1 MGKKNVLLCNIFCI
15 IACSNLLRTY
25 MKRIK
30 VRYCLLI
37 ILLLSTVA
45 LPNVAQAR
53 PSVQSLMAR
62 ADSCRQEWQYNKA
75 LSFFQQ
81 AYNDPS
87 VASNPE
93 LQMHLLAR
101 IMRTHYVLRHWKQLP
116 ETSYQL
122 YILAK
127 KHNAPAYVSM
137 ALFMRGKRFHMEGE
151 KEKGYQTCLDAVERM
166 KNTDF
171 PDKNHEL
178 AAYYAIL
185 AKMYSEDG
193 RYEDAL
199 RMSDEQGRYAHM
211 EHEDH
216 SNCQRGIYRYYG
228 IRLDLMAKLGR
239 HAEADSLFRLYGNAP
254 ITDPLCGD
262 ALFEYFKMR
271 GNTDACLRFIDAAL
285 QNITEDGDTIGR
297 NMQRLIR
304 DEGDIYYRLGQYQQ
318 AAEAYAHMGRI
329 ADSISVNTL
338 RIVADEVYKAID
350 NEHAIARHRQML
362 IIAISGAVLLL
373 TVLALLARQG
383 YMARRKNRSM
393 MNAIQQL
400 MRYRDQVV
408 QNGDSVKMDEN
419 DEEKTLEE
427 EYRRFKEVDK
437 RIMKE
442 RLFTQPDFG
451 REELMRLLGVDKN
464 TLPSL
469 IQRYAGTNVPGYV
482 SNKRME
488 YAVQLMKQHP
498 EYTLGAISEACGIK
512 SPATF
517 IRNFK
522 NTFGMTP
529 SEFQKNMTELPSPT
543 DF

>member
-1 MGKKNVLLCNIFCI
+1 MKTEVRHSLL
-15 IACSNLLRTY
+15 
-25 MKRIK
+25 
-30 VRYCLLI
+30 
-37 ILLLSTVA
+37 ILLLLTTVA
-45 LPNVAQAR
+45 LPFAVQAR
-53 PSVQSLMAR
+53 PSVQSLIER
-62 ADSCRQEWQYNKA
+62 ADSCCQKWQYNKA

-81 AYNDPS
+81 AYSDPS

-93 LQMHLLAR
+93 QQMQLLVR
-101 IMRTHYVLRHWKQLP
+101 IMRTHFVLRNWKELP

-122 YILAK
+122 YNLAK
-127 KHNAPAYVSM
+127 KHDAPAYVSM
-137 ALFMRGKRFHMEGE
+137 ALFMRGKRFHMEGQ

-166 KNTDF
+166 KSTDY

-185 AKMYSEDG
+185 AKMYSEDE

-199 RMSDEQGRYAHM
+199 RMSDEQGHYAHL

-216 SNCQRGIYRYYG
+216 SNCQRGKYRFYA
-228 IRLDLMAKLGR
+228 IRLCLMERLGR
-239 HAEADSLFRLYGNAP
+239 HAEADSLYRLYGDTP
-254 ITDPLCGD
+254 MTDPICGD
-262 ALFEYFKMR
+262 ALLEYFRMR
-271 GNTDACLRFIDAAL
+271 GDTDACLRFIDAAL
-285 QNITEDGDTIGR
+285 RNITEDGDTIGR
-297 NMQRLIR
+297 NMRRLIS
-304 DEGDIYYRLGQYQQ
+304 DQGDIYFQLGQYQK
-318 AAEAYAHMGRI
+318 AAECYANMGRI
-329 ADSISVNTL
+329 ADSISVRTL
-338 RIVADEVYKAID
+338 GNVAAEVYRAID
-350 NEHAIARHRQML
+350 NEHAVARHRQIL
-362 IIAISGAVLLL
+362 IITVSAILLLL

-383 YMARRKNRSM
+383 YVAGRKNRSM
-393 MNAIQQL
+393 MNTIQQL
-400 MRYRDQVV
+400 MRYRDQVI
-408 QNGDSVKMDEN
+408 QNGDPVKMGENDEN
-419 DEEKTLEE
+419 DEEKSAEE

-488 YAVQLMKQHP
+488 YAVQLIKQHP

-529 SEFQKNMTELPSPT
+529 SEFQKNMTELPAPA